1 MPLNILP
8 QLYSMIHC
16 LITLALPFVLLGVIH
31 KWGSHENVY
40 SPSYQS
46 TLQPKQSPS
55 WQIADCILYYVPIV
69 SLALSMCFLFSF
81 LLLIFCKFS
90 PNLNAYFQ
98 DQSTDYI
105 YIGGDAPSLV
115 LSALLGVMAMLSI
128 CTAIKH
134 SYHAVISVRSMLL
147 ADGADK
153 CIVLAITY
161 YLSSSVLQIIDF
173 FYRLSQKNTQ
183 EAEEISLILQGV
195 SVFFLFF
202 TVLRTLLLLHK
213 ILKVFLQEDAKLL
226 CQLYATIHNQKRKI
240 TNELRNPDHV
250 SLDACMDYLCA
261 SLFDSKKK
269 DTLQYFDHKKIQSI
283 FLLDE
288 YEMFP
293 ANLKKHI
300 WIFSFLVL
308 LLFHAFSFSLL
319 LFLFPYDAIHFC
331 IIYICVCIIIDIV
344 GCFIIFYRKKG
355 LHKLFIYITM
365 CKWGFKTG
373 DTQKTVYFFE
383 NCKLYFSNKM
393 GKQYQKRLL
402 EIYCIVSLFRNCLD
416 AGEEIATHCLN
427 RIAQDILKNHC
438 GYVLYTVCLQLFFLH
453 YPSQKRYVSEQIK
466 TLQDSVAL
474 DTDIIAHN
482 TSEFLKDMLR
492 KRKVEAST
500 NIFSMKQTV
509 PVRSRK

>member
-90 PNLNAYFQ
+90 PDLNAYFQ

-183 EAEEISLILQGV
+183 EAKEISLILQGV

-226 CQLYATIHNQKRKI
+226 CQLYATIHNKKEKLQTSFAIQI
-240 TNELRNPDHV
+240 T
-250 SLDACMDYLCA
+250 
-261 SLFDSKKK
+261 
-269 DTLQYFDHKKIQSI
+269 
-283 FLLDE
+283 
-288 YEMFP
+288 
-293 ANLKKHI
+293 
-300 WIFSFLVL
+300 
-308 LLFHAFSFSLL
+308 
-319 LFLFPYDAIHFC
+319 
-331 IIYICVCIIIDIV
+331 
-344 GCFIIFYRKKG
+344 
-355 LHKLFIYITM
+355 
-365 CKWGFKTG
+365 
-373 DTQKTVYFFE
+373 
-383 NCKLYFSNKM
+383 
-393 GKQYQKRLL
+393 
-402 EIYCIVSLFRNCLD
+402 
-416 AGEEIATHCLN
+416 
-427 RIAQDILKNHC
+427 
-438 GYVLYTVCLQLFFLH
+438 
-453 YPSQKRYVSEQIK
+453 
-466 TLQDSVAL
+466 
-474 DTDIIAHN
+474 
-482 TSEFLKDMLR
+482 
-492 KRKVEAST
+492 
-500 NIFSMKQTV
+500 
-509 PVRSRK
+509 